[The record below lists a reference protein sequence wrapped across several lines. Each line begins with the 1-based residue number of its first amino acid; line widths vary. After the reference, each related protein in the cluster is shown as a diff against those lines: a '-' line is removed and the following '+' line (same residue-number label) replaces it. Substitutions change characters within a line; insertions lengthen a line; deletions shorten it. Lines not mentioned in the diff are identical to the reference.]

1 MEFSNNQRAQVL
13 VQALPYIKK
22 YAGKTVV
29 VKYGG
34 NAMIDEGLKN
44 DVMNDIVLMQLVGIN
59 VVLVHGGGPE
69 INAMLKKI
77 QKESKSLN
85 GMRVT
90 DQETMDIVQQVLA
103 GKVNKDLVQRLED
116 AGGKA
121 VGLCGLDGSL
131 LKADQLDTQLG
142 FVGEIREVNAEIL
155 QNASANGYVPIVS
168 TVAAGYHGEVFNIN
182 ADVAAARIAASL
194 GAMKLILMTDVRGLL
209 RDKDDESTLI
219 PVVNV
224 SDVSRL
230 KKEGIIS
237 GGMIPKIDCCVDAV
251 RRGVGRAH
259 IIDGR
264 IAPLHPGGAVHRRG
278 HRHHVLLS
286 PWPDK
291 TCRARRFRAAELGER
306 R

>member
-1 MEFSNNQRAQVL
+1 MVEFSNNQRAQVL

-77 QKESKSLN
+77 QKESKFLN

-121 VGLCGLDGSL
+121 VGLC
-131 LKADQLDTQLG
+131 
-142 FVGEIREVNAEIL
+142 
-155 QNASANGYVPIVS
+155 
-168 TVAAGYHGEVFNIN
+168 
-182 ADVAAARIAASL
+182 
-194 GAMKLILMTDVRGLL
+194 RGL
-209 RDKDDESTLI
+209 
-219 PVVNV
+219 
-224 SDVSRL
+224 
-230 KKEGIIS
+230 
-237 GGMIPKIDCCVDAV
+237 
-251 RRGVGRAH
+251 
-259 IIDGR
+259 
-264 IAPLHPGGAVHRRG
+264 
-278 HRHHVLLS
+278 
-286 PWPDK
+286 
-291 TCRARRFRAAELGER
+291 
-306 R
+306 

>member
-1 MEFSNNQRAQVL
+1 MDISNSERAKVL

-77 QKESKSLN
+77 QKESKFLN

-131 LKADQLDTQLG
+131 LKADQLDTELG
-142 FVGEIREVNAEIL
+142 YVGEIREVNVDIL
-155 QNASANGYVPIVS
+155 RNAAGNGYVPIVS

-264 IAPLHPGGAVHRRG
+264 TPHSILV
-278 HRHHVLLS
+278 
-286 PWPDK
+286 
-291 TCRARRFRAAELGER
+291 ELFTDEGIGTMFY
-306 R
+306 

>member
-1 MEFSNNQRAQVL
+1 MEIPNNERAKVL

-34 NAMIDEGLKN
+34 NAMIDEDLKN

-77 QKESKSLN
+77 QKESKFLN

-90 DQETMDIVQQVLA
+90 DQETMDVVQQVLA

-131 LKADQLDTQLG
+131 LKRTSW
-142 FVGEIREVNAEIL
+142 IRNWALWE
-155 QNASANGYVPIVS
+155 
-168 TVAAGYHGEVFNIN
+168 
-182 ADVAAARIAASL
+182 R
-194 GAMKLILMTDVRGLL
+194 
-209 RDKDDESTLI
+209 
-219 PVVNV
+219 
-224 SDVSRL
+224 
-230 KKEGIIS
+230 S
-237 GGMIPKIDCCVDAV
+237 GK
-251 RRGVGRAH
+251 
-259 IIDGR
+259 
-264 IAPLHPGGAVHRRG
+264 
-278 HRHHVLLS
+278 
-286 PWPDK
+286 
-291 TCRARRFRAAELGER
+291 
-306 R
+306 

>member
-1 MEFSNNQRAQVL
+1 MDISNSERAKVL

-77 QKESKSLN
+77 QKESKFLN

-131 LKADQLDTQLG
+131 LKADQLDTELG
-142 FVGEIREVNAEIL
+142 YVGEIREVNVDIL
-155 QNASANGYVPIVS
+155 RNAAGNGYVPIIS

-182 ADVAAARIAASL
+182 ADVAAARIASSL

-209 RDKDDESTLI
+209 RDKEDESTLI

-264 IAPLHPGGAVHRRG
+264 TPHSILV
-278 HRHHVLLS
+278 
-286 PWPDK
+286 
-291 TCRARRFRAAELGER
+291 ELFTDEGIGTMFY
-306 R
+306 

>member
-1 MEFSNNQRAQVL
+1 MQISNSERANIL

-22 YAGKTVV
+22 YAGATVV

-34 NAMIDEGLKN
+34 NAMLDDGLKSA
-44 DVMNDIVLMQLVGIN
+44 VMSDIVLMQLVGIN

-69 INAMLKKI
+69 INAMLDKI
-77 QKESKSLN
+77 GKESKFVGGL
-85 GMRVT
+85 RYT

-103 GKVNKDLVQRLED
+103 GKVNKDLVQLLEN

-121 VGLCGLDGSL
+121 IGLCGLDGSL
-131 LKADQLDTQLG
+131 LKADRLEEDLG
-142 FVGEIREVNAEIL
+142 FVGEIREVNADIIRD
-155 QNASANGYVPIVS
+155 AARNGYVPIVS
-168 TVAAGYHGEVFNIN
+168 TVAAGYHGEVYNIN
-182 ADVAAARIAASL
+182 ADIAAARIAAEL

-209 RDKDDESTLI
+209 RDKEDEASII

-224 SDVSRL
+224 SDVRRL
-230 KKEGIIS
+230 KKEGIIK

-264 IAPLHPGGAVHRRG
+264 IAHSIIV
-278 HRHHVLLS
+278 
-286 PWPDK
+286 
-291 TCRARRFRAAELGER
+291 ELFTDEGIGTMFY
-306 R
+306 